1 MVFPTLLFLS
11 ASLFP
16 CSAAAEGIGG
26 YVDLGYSNLASDSQ
40 DVQGNSSHT
49 KTDSYTQRYNL
60 SLSKTLYPYLRL
72 YASGLFDKTDSTT
85 ITDGVWTDSTLTRV
99 QPLVDLTL
107 RSPVY
112 TAGARYSRREETSS
126 STGSPAITNIN
137 ELYSG
142 IMGLYPP
149 VRDLP
154 SIEGRV
160 ERSHVYDIDHATQD
174 VVRDYAGLTMNYTP
188 TDTISMQYRPTYI
201 VTTDRLSGLET
212 RSLSHV
218 GRAEYANS
226 FFHNRRLVRY
236 ELQRQLQ

>member
-1 MVFPTLLFLS
+1 VDPVRRARRAGSFQQWRTVLRSCAAVAVVFPALFFA

-16 CSAAAEGIGG
+16 CSAGAEGIGG
-26 YVDLGYSNLASDSQ
+26 YVDLGYSNLSSDSQ
-40 DVQGNSSHT
+40 DVQGTSSHT
-49 KTDSYTQRYNL
+49 KTDTYTQRYNL
-60 SLSKTLYPYLRL
+60 SLSKTLFPYLRL
-72 YASGLFDKTDSTT
+72 YASGLFDKTDSATN
-85 ITDGVWTDSTLTRV
+85 TDGTKTDSTLTRV

-126 STGSPAITNIN
+126 SSVSPATTNIN

-174 VVRDYAGLTMNYTP
+174 VVRDYAGLTMNYTSLPP
-188 TDTISMQYRPTYI
+188 TGCPASRP
-201 VTTDRLSGLET
+201 
-212 RSLSHV
+212 
-218 GRAEYANS
+218 RA
-226 FFHNRRLVRY
+226 
-236 ELQRQLQ
+236 